1 LHGHRDVDALT
12 DADTQPVTLLDSLSF
27 WVVFDECKSL
37 FDFIFD
43 ANFTPHSLF
52 ILNVVRQRI
61 SAGISFHVC
70 VIDHLRDGVSVLH
83 GHSFGSFDD
92 LRGDAVRDGITLIEH
107 HGCHL
112 ANGDAHG
119 SLNAQLRSVSVGNL
133 EYLFDSV
140 RPATLSRTAS
150 VDSATMHPTSSA
162 STSLTP
168 SSSGNPSTFALSIGD
183 SVDAIDCLGDVHQL
197 FGVN

>member
-12 DADTQPVTLLDSLSF
+12 DADTQPVALLDSLSF
-27 WVVFDECKSL
+27 WVVFDERNSL
-37 FDFIFD
+37 FNFIFD

-70 VIDHLRDGVSVLH
+70 VIVHLRDGVSVWH

-119 SLNAQLRSVSVGNL
+119 SLNAQLRSVGVGNL
-133 EYLFDSV
+133 EYLSDSV
-140 RPATLSRTAS
+140 RPGDALKDCERGLGDDAPDELCINVSDTLIFR
-150 VDSATMHPTSSA
+150 
-162 STSLTP
+162 
-168 SSSGNPSTFALSIGD
+168 NPSTFALSIGD
-183 SVDAIDCLGDVHQL
+183 SVNAIDCLGDVHQL
-197 FGVN
+197 SGVN